1 MVKGNPHLNSGLTLV
16 RRVKHCEGLM
26 ILTYFQARRL
36 VLQFPGYWKK
46 IGTSWVQ
53 NKGLHYSWHS
63 RRRDLHL
70 LIHVPCPPCST
81 WAGQKQAQR
90 NAAYTVGLCHSWG
103 TINLKN
109 QPYKDVACKSAN
121 FALDGNTFIILHS
134 KQIFPLFQRE
144 ILSLSSKVVCCTN
157 ILENSLG
164 QKLSMLLL
172 RRHAKHNRPMKNCLP
187 TNLFF

>member
-1 MVKGNPHLNSGLTLV
+1 MNVCSVQFSHVQLYMTPWTVARQAPLSMEFSRQEYWSELPFHSPAIFPTQESNPGLLDC
-16 RRVKHCEGLM
+16 KQ
-26 ILTYFQARRL
+26 ILYYLSHT
-36 VLQFPGYWKK
+36 G
-46 IGTSWVQ
+46 
-53 NKGLHYSWHS
+53 
-63 RRRDLHL
+63 
-70 LIHVPCPPCST
+70 
-81 WAGQKQAQR
+81 
-90 NAAYTVGLCHSWG
+90 
-103 TINLKN
+103 
-109 QPYKDVACKSAN
+109 
-121 FALDGNTFIILHS
+121 S